1 MTTPLTMSTWL
12 RLDAFLAVL
21 ALWLLLCPRW
31 LPQRPGVQRSLWI
44 KLGVFA
50 VVVHATLALIGL
62 GGAWLKVA
70 MVAVAAVGSRELTL
84 VLFPPGREQRP
95 YRCLAVGGSA
105 GIASVAGPAGAEL
118 QALVAVLLAAASLP
132 VFLRRPAGAC
142 TSVGA
147 VALTSLLAGLLP
159 AYVIRLRG
167 EHAGHAAFLF
177 LLVALN
183 DAGAEAVGRTFGR
196 RPFFARLSP
205 RKTVEGF
212 LGGLLAAAVAAIAFA
227 PLLDGDG
234 LQRAAFAIVAAL
246 AAVLG
251 DLVFSAIKRDV
262 GCKDFRALL
271 PAHGGLLDRFDSFL
285 VSAAC
290 CYLLLAAVPLVPVA
304 TGSHFSSRPSALGGV
319 LRQVPPC

>member
-1 MTTPLTMSTWL
+1 MAPLPISAWL
-12 RLDAFLAVL
+12 RLDGFLAVL

-31 LPQRPGVQRSLWI
+31 VPQPPGVLRSLWV

-50 VVVHATLALIGL
+50 VVVHATLAVIAL
-62 GGAWLKVA
+62 GGMWLRMG
-70 MVAVAAVGSRELTL
+70 MVALAAVSSRELTL
-84 VLFPPGREQRP
+84 ALLAPGPEQRP
-95 YRCLAVGGSA
+95 YRWLATGGA
-105 GIASVAGPAGAEL
+105 VAIASVAGPGGAEL
-118 QALVAVLLAAASLP
+118 QVLVAVLLTAASLP
-132 VFLRRPAGAC
+132 VLLRRPAGAC
-142 TSVGA
+142 ASAGT
-147 VALTSLLAGLLP
+147 VALTVVLSGLLP
-159 AYVIRLRG
+159 GWVIRLRA

-212 LGGLLAAAVAAIAFA
+212 VGGLLASAGAAIAFA
-227 PLLDGDG
+227 PLLEGDG
-234 LQRAAFAIVAAL
+234 VRRAAFALVAAL

-285 VSAAC
+285 VSAAWC
-290 CYLLLAAVPLVPVA
+290 RLLLAAVPLLSGP
-304 TGSHFSSRPSALGGV
+304 TG
-319 LRQVPPC
+319 